1 MSTALVYPAATIQ
14 GIHMPERFPDAHAT
28 TIFLSFSGTAAARPA
43 RNSAWSG
50 VGPGSEKA
58 GMFTALL

>member
-28 TIFLSFSGTAAARPA
+28 TIFLSFSGTAA
-43 RNSAWSG
+43 WSG